1 MKRPSFQF
9 YPGDWL
15 NDAALRLCSV
25 GARGLWIEI
34 ICLMHQ
40 GSKYGHLK
48 VNHKVIL
55 TPNLARMV
63 GADLTDVQGWLNEL
77 ESAGVFS
84 RDKEGCIF
92 SRRMV
97 KDEKLRN
104 LRALG
109 GKLGGNPAL
118 KKVNLNTNLKPTP
131 SSSSSSSS
139 SSSLVNIPLL
149 LNGVDGEKKEWKPVQ
164 EQIRL
169 AALFHRKPITPWS
182 KKEISAWRAITPI
195 PEDDMAR
202 LEKFYLKTNH
212 PKDADYRKRKLITFL
227 NDFNGAMDMASRPV
241 KPDHN
246 L

>member
-63 GADLTDVQGWLNEL
+63 GACLEDVDGWLKEL

-84 RDKEGCIF
+84 RDKEGCIY

-118 KKVNLNTNLKPTP
+118 KKVNLDANLQPTP
-131 SSSSSSSS
+131 SSSSSS
-139 SSSLVNIPLL
+139 SSSLVNIPLPL
-149 LNGVDGEKKEWKPVQ
+149 LMNGEGDGKKEWKPSP
-164 EQIRL
+164 EQIRI
-169 AALFHRKPITPWS
+169 AALFHRKPVTPWS
-182 KKEISAWRAITPI
+182 KKELAAWRAITPI

-227 NDFNGAMDMASRPV
+227 NDFNGAMDMARRPV
-241 KPDHN
+241 RPDHN